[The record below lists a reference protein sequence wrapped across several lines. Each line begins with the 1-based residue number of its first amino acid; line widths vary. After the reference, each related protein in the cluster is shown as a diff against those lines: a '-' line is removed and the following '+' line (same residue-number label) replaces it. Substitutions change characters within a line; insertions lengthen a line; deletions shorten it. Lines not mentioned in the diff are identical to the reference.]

1 MFSPLELTGR
11 ASTHV
16 VAVQALSVQLH
27 RDVAEPFAALRDAAR
42 RDGIDLQPVSAF
54 RDFARQLLI
63 WNAKCRGERELQ
75 DRDGTPL
82 QAALLDPGDLVTA
95 VLHWSAL
102 PGASRHHWGTEVD
115 VIDAAALPP
124 GARARLVPSE
134 FARGGNFARLE
145 HWLGLHMHDFG
156 FYRPYQ
162 QDRGGV
168 QPEPWHLSHALVA
181 QRAMQQFSL
190 EMLRSALA
198 GEAIEA
204 RSVIEARLPDI
215 YERYVRNVDPAPP
228 AALAAAGFTRA
239 STPS

>member
-1 MFSPLELTGR
+1 M
-11 ASTHV
+11 
-16 VAVQALSVQLH
+16 
-27 RDVAEPFAALRDAAR
+27 
-42 RDGIDLQPVSAF
+42 
-54 RDFARQLLI
+54 
-63 WNAKCRGERELQ
+63 
-75 DRDGTPL
+75 
-82 QAALLDPGDLVTA
+82 
-95 VLHWSAL
+95 
-102 PGASRHHWGTEVD
+102 
-115 VIDAAALPP
+115 IDAAALPP

-134 FARGGNFARLE
+134 FARGGKFARLE

-204 RSVIEARLPDI
+204 RERDRGAPAGYLRALRPQRGPGTARGPC
-215 YERYVRNVDPAPP
+215 RGRVTP
-228 AALAAAGFTRA
+228 A